1 MTLKKLFH
9 CDNGNINSD
18 IAILWL
24 HGWGQNHNSFLALST
39 YFDQYHNIL
48 IDFPGFGQ
56 SYTPETILSV
66 ADYADVISDI
76 INKYNKK
83 IFIVGH
89 SFGCRV
95 AMKYCALKES
105 KPNGI
110 ILISP
115 AGIRKKRSIFFKI
128 KAILLKKSA
137 QIVGHFDKIFKTK
150 IKERFSNNFGS
161 PDYKNA
167 KGIMKK
173 IFVKTISEDLSEV
186 AKKITDQV
194 LIINGVE
201 DKETSIEMAEKFNKL
216 ITNSCLIKL
225 DNFDHYNI
233 LTSGKFQLQN
243 IITNF
248 IKNNK

>member
-56 SYTPETILSV
+56 SYTPKTILSV
-66 ADYADVISDI
+66 DDYANIISDI

-95 AMKYCALKES
+95 AMKYCALKDS

-115 AGIRKKRSIFFKI
+115 AGIRKKRSICFKI

-137 QIVGHFDKIFKTK
+137 QLIGDFDKIFKTK

-161 PDYKNA
+161 TDYKNA

-173 IFVKTISEDLSEV
+173 IFVKTISEDLSEI
-186 AKKITDQV
+186 AKKIV
-194 LIINGVE
+194 L
-201 DKETSIEMAEKFNKL
+201 L
-216 ITNSCLIKL
+216 
-225 DNFDHYNI
+225 
-233 LTSGKFQLQN
+233 SGKK
-243 IITNF
+243 ID
-248 IKNNK
+248 IKFDTTKPEGDFDRMADNSKAEELLNWRPQISIDEGLKEVFMWCKKKLS